1 MSQDNMPLTGF
12 DEMNLNPL
20 VFAAVQEVGY
30 TIPTPIQT
38 QTIPHLL
45 QGKDMIGQART
56 GTGKTAAFALPLL
69 SRIDLDNR
77 RPQIL
82 VLTPTRELAIQVAE
96 SFKTYGAKMKGL
108 NVLSVYGGQSY
119 EIQLKQLKRGVHVIV
134 GTPGRL
140 MDHMRRKTVSFADLS
155 CMVLDEADEMLHM
168 GFIDDVEWILEQT
181 PKDAQTALFS
191 ATMPRPIRNIAQKY
205 LKTPKEIMIKSET
218 TGADTINQQYWMV
231 AGAKKAQALIR
242 ILEAATFDGV
252 IVFVKTKSSTLDVAK
267 SLEDRGFKVEALNGD
282 IAQNARER
290 TVNRLKSGHI
300 DILVATDVAAR
311 GLDVDRISHV
321 INYDMPSKAEPYVH
335 RIGRTGRAGRTGEAI
350 LFVNRNERWMLKIL
364 ERTTKGLIK
373 EISLPSNAAINHK
386 RVADFKQAITRTLE
400 SQDLNAFQ
408 EMIESYALE
417 QEVPVTKVAAALA
430 KLTHGDKPFL
440 LSLHQETHRPGQKT
454 TTARPERSN
463 RSERSERPGSRRPGV
478 ERESFSKKK
487 PLADRKLMTDRKPIT
502 DRKATADRKPMADR
516 KPLAA
521 TRNQSMDGSSPIK
534 KESTPIKKAA
544 PVQSVSVM
552 PLKKGMERYRIEV
565 GRTHGVRAG
574 DIVGA
579 ISNEAGLDSKHIK
592 SVDINQ
598 DFSFVD
604 LPADMPTDIFK
615 LLKNTWVRSQQMSIS
630 KHA

>member
-1 MSQDNMPLTGF
+1 MCPAGNTGFFLRNPMSQDNLPLIGF
-12 DEMNLNPL
+12 DEMNLSPP
-20 VFAAVQEVGY
+20 VFAAVQDVGY
-30 TIPTPIQT
+30 TTPTPIQAL
-38 QTIPHLL
+38 TIPHLI

-77 RPQIL
+77 RPQVL

-119 EIQLKQLKRGVHVIV
+119 EIQLKQLKRGVHVVV

-140 MDHMRRKTVSFADLS
+140 MDHMRRKTISFSDLA
-155 CMVLDEADEMLHM
+155 CMILDEADEMLHM

-181 PKDAQTALFS
+181 PKEAQTALFS

-205 LKTPKEIMIKSET
+205 LKDPKEIMIKPDS
-218 TGADTINQQYWMV
+218 TGVDTINQQYWMV

-350 LFVNRNERWMLKIL
+350 LFVNRNERWMLKVL
-364 ERTTKGLIK
+364 ERTTQRSIK
-373 EISLPSNAAINHK
+373 EICLPSNKAINEK
-386 RVADFKQAITRTLE
+386 RVTDFKQAITKTLE
-400 SQDLNAFQ
+400 SKDLSVFQ

-417 QEVPVTKVAAALA
+417 QDIPVTQVAAALA
-430 KLTHGDKPFL
+430 KLAHGDTPFL
-440 LSLHQETHRPGQKT
+440 LAAQKETPAFKT
-454 TTARPERSN
+454 KTARPEQRDSRS
-463 RSERSERPGSRRPGV
+463 REEVSRKTHRPD
-478 ERESFSKKK
+478 KK
-487 PLADRKLMTDRKPIT
+487 PFERKPLE
-502 DRKATADRKPMADR
+502 R

-521 TRNQSMDGSSPIK
+521 KKPIAAKKPMAAKKSPSMDDATPK
-534 KESTPIKKAA
+534 KRASTPKAVRPQA
-544 PVQSVSVM
+544 IPVL
-552 PLKKGMERYRIEV
+552 PLKKGMDRYRIEV

-579 ISNEAGLDSKHIK
+579 ISNEAGLDSKYIK

-598 DFSFVD
+598 EFSLVD
-604 LPADMPTDIFK
+604 LPSDMPNDIFK
-615 LLKNTWVRSQQMSIS
+615 VLQNTWVRSQQMSIS

>member
-1 MSQDNMPLTGF
+1 MSQDNLPLIGF
-12 DEMNLNPL
+12 DEMNLSPP
-20 VFAAVQEVGY
+20 VFAAVQDVGY
-30 TIPTPIQT
+30 TTPTPIQAL
-38 QTIPHLL
+38 TIPHLI

-77 RPQIL
+77 RPQVL
-82 VLTPTRELAIQVAE
+82 VLTPTRELAIQVAQ

-119 EIQLKQLKRGVHVIV
+119 EIQLKQLKRGVHVVV

-140 MDHMRRKTVSFADLS
+140 MDHMRRKTVSFSDLA
-155 CMVLDEADEMLHM
+155 CMILDEADEMLHM

-181 PKDAQTALFS
+181 PKEAQTALFS
-191 ATMPRPIRNIAQKY
+191 ATMPKPIRNIAQKY
-205 LKTPKEIMIKSET
+205 LKAPKEIMIKPDS
-218 TGADTINQQYWMV
+218 TGVDTINQQYWMV

-252 IVFVKTKSSTLDVAK
+252 IVFVKTKTSTLDVAK
-267 SLEDRGFKVEALNGD
+267 NLEDRGFKVEALNGD

-350 LFVNRNERWMLKIL
+350 LFVNRNERWMLKVL
-364 ERTTKGLIK
+364 ERTTQRSIK
-373 EISLPSNAAINHK
+373 EISLPSNKAINDK
-386 RVADFKQAITRTLE
+386 RVADFKQAITKTLE
-400 SQDLNAFQ
+400 SQDLNVFQ
-408 EMIESYALE
+408 TLIESYALE
-417 QEVPVTKVAAALA
+417 QDIPVTQVAAALA
-430 KLTHGDKPFL
+430 KLAHGDTPFL
-440 LSLHQETHRPGQKT
+440 LAAQKEKPAFKT
-454 TTARPERSN
+454 KTARPEQRNSRS
-463 RSERSERPGSRRPGV
+463 REEDSRKTHRPER
-478 ERESFSKKK
+478 K
-487 PLADRKLMTDRKPIT
+487 PLS
-502 DRKATADRKPMADR
+502 DRKPMAA
-516 KPLAA
+516 KKTLAA
-521 TRNQSMDGSSPIK
+521 K
-534 KESTPIKKAA
+534 KARPMENAAPKKRASTPK
-544 PVQSVSVM
+544 VVSPQAIPAL
-552 PLKKGMERYRIEV
+552 PLKKGMDRYRIEV

-579 ISNEAGLDSKHIK
+579 ISNEAGLDSKYIK

-598 DFSFVD
+598 EFSFVD
-604 LPADMPTDIFK
+604 LPSDMPKDIFK
-615 LLKNTWVRSQQMSIS
+615 VLQNTWVRSQQMSIS